1 MGHFFGPCMRWLFN
15 PMVGSRG
22 SDLAEIVQNS
32 VCKRPADD
40 STSTGD
46 ILGTIDEPY
55 RLPKEQFMVRQF
67 ILLSGLNDCA
77 ASICRLLRDIQ
88 KSKID
93 RDRNDFRYL
102 FAYDRFL
109 FLFV

>member
-1 MGHFFGPCMRWLFN
+1 
-15 PMVGSRG
+15 
-22 SDLAEIVQNS
+22 
-32 VCKRPADD
+32 
-40 STSTGD
+40 
-46 ILGTIDEPY
+46 
-55 RLPKEQFMVRQF
+55 MVRQF